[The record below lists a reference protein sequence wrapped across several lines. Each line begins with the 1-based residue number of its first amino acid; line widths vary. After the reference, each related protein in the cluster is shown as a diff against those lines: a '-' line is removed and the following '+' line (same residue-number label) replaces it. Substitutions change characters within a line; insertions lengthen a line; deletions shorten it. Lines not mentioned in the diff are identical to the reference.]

1 MISCV
6 APARLQLLGIA
17 KNALE
22 NLAFAWVDQLIEND
36 LVNLGYGVG
45 PVGMDAEAQHV
56 ADDQQRR
63 ITEGTRILLK
73 LGERRAQVA
82 VGLFVLPGEMLFL
95 PDIRPTGG
103 SGRFDG
109 PLLEGVPCAG
119 RVRIARY
126 GFVQEMAEVNELALC
141 GSTLGQRAC
150 LP

>member
-1 MISCV
+1 MLGKRLTGQ
-6 APARLQLLGIA
+6 ARLQPFGIA
-17 KNALE
+17 ENALKDV
-22 NLAFAWVDQLIEND
+22 AFAWVDQLIEND
-36 LVNLGYGVG
+36 LVNLGDGVG

-109 PLLEGVPCAG
+109 PFSKAYHVPVGSASLGMGSSRRWQRSMNWLCA
-119 RVRIARY
+119 A
-126 GFVQEMAEVNELALC
+126 
-141 GSTLGQRAC
+141 
-150 LP
+150 